1 MKKIL
6 FLLSFT
12 AVLLASCN
20 REAVKEAPVSD
31 ELVPV
36 EFTMGGEFSAA
47 TRATEVT
54 TSNLN
59 SFYVNATTGSGSE
72 NIVSNFQ
79 NTVFTK
85 DGNIWKGGKFWPSSN
100 PSYHFYASNSQL
112 THTTNGAT
120 VSPANAN
127 TDIVVGYIATPTY
140 QQQNTLVMNHI
151 FAQVGTVKMLAPAG
165 YTVSNLTVSLQPR
178 TSGTYNLKNGSW
190 TSTGNAGSTTY
201 ILGTSANS
209 GVSIS
214 TAGGSVTSN
223 DNDLWLVPGQYTLTA
238 SYTITKGDYSAT
250 YSGSSA
256 KTCTVTLVQ
265 GANNN
270 IGPVVS
276 GGSEVPN
283 IPEPSD
289 VADISFSVTVTP
301 WTDNPVSAQF

>member
-20 REAVKEAPVSD
+20 REAVKEVPVSD

-54 TSNLN
+54 SSTLN
-59 SFYVNATTGSGSE
+59 SIYVNATTGSGSE
-72 NIVSNFQ
+72 TIVSNFQ

-85 DGNIWKGGKFWPSSN
+85 DGNIWTGGKYWPASN
-100 PSYHFYASNSQL
+100 PNYHFYASNSQL

-127 TDIVVGYIATPTY
+127 TDVIVGYIATPTFHA
-140 QQQNTLVMNHI
+140 QNNLTMNHI

-165 YTVSNLTVSLQPR
+165 YTVSNLTVTLQPK
-178 TSGTYNLKNGSW
+178 TSGTYNLKTGSW
-190 TSTGNAGSTTY
+190 TSTGNAGSTAY
-201 ILGTSANS
+201 ILGTSGS
-209 GVSIS
+209 GVNIT

-223 DNDLWLVPGQYTLTA
+223 DNDLWLVPGDYQLTA
-238 SYTITKGDYSAT
+238 SYTISKGDYSAT

-276 GGSEVPN
+276 GGNEIPN
-283 IPEPSD
+283 IPTPSD
-289 VADISFSVTVTP
+289 VADITFAVTVTP